1 MTQGMA
7 SEEIMIEKRGADR
20 TFLVLQAE
28 IISGGN
34 IYGGIIKNFSETGL
48 YVETV
53 PTREI
58 TDFVPE
64 NRLELKFKSSHGET
78 INLKC
83 EVVWLYSKK
92 LQYGLKQNNLGV
104 EIIVPSM
111 KYKRFLKTL

>member
-1 MTQGMA
+1 MA
-7 SEEIMIEKRGADR
+7 GEERMIENRSAQR
-20 TFLVLQAE
+20 TLLVLQAE
-28 IISGGN
+28 VMSGGS
-34 IYGGIIKNFSETGL
+34 IYGGVIKNFSEAGL

-58 TDFVPE
+58 TDFLPE
-64 NRLELKFKSSHGET
+64 KRIELKFKTSHGET

-83 EVVWLYSKK
+83 EVVWIYSKK

-104 EIIVPSM
+104 EITVPSI

>member
-1 MTQGMA
+1 MV
-7 SEEIMIEKRGADR
+7 EKRSVQR
-20 TFLVLQAE
+20 TLLVLQAE

-58 TDFVPE
+58 TEFVPE
-64 NRLELKFKSSHGET
+64 SRIELKFKTSHGET

-83 EVVWLYSKK
+83 EVVWIYSKK

-104 EIIVPSM
+104 EIVVPSM